1 MDPSRTIT
9 QTHEGRSGPGK
20 GQPYL
25 FLTLRCDRP
34 LEGGARSSLQGADQ
48 VNIGRGSALQLERQ
62 QAETTSIRISVPH
75 GRMSS
80 RHARLQRV
88 PGAWTIEASDPKNG
102 TFANGK
108 PI

>member
-34 LEGGARSSLQGADQ
+34 LEGGARFSFQGADQ

-62 QAETTSIRISVPH
+62 QGETTSIRISVPPVTPPSASAALH
-75 GRMSS
+75 PLR
-80 RHARLQRV
+80 RHPEPRRKRALV
-88 PGAWTIEASDPKNG
+88 HLP
-102 TFANGK
+102 
-108 PI
+108 